1 MVKRQS
7 EINNDNKHTIPLRRA
22 AAAAAKKHLS
32 TVQISGGLSQD
43 LAFLKNEWKRNHKTD
58 LRIQNA
64 PLKND
69 ISCGLI
75 QKKQRNFTVRSTSS
89 RQDLMILFD
98 LEIDKENWIFFQKS
112 LEPNT
117 HLPLIRM
124 ESVQFLYLPSWSRI
138 DQCINPRP
146 GALQQLTWYIHV
158 PMAGMQGEK
167 NQCWYNRLTLTW
179 LRTARP
185 QREKPSHRK
194 MSSSFIVS
202 VKGSEWKRQRRSWRS
217 NRW

>member
-1 MVKRQS
+1 
-7 EINNDNKHTIPLRRA
+7 
-22 AAAAAKKHLS
+22 
-32 TVQISGGLSQD
+32 
-43 LAFLKNEWKRNHKTD
+43 
-58 LRIQNA
+58 
-64 PLKND
+64 
-69 ISCGLI
+69 
-75 QKKQRNFTVRSTSS
+75 
-89 RQDLMILFD
+89 MILFD

-217 NRW
+217 NRWQRPSSSSVQTSSFLLPWKRRYRREPGKLSHYRNKQKAATFKKIIFKLFCSTCKWVWIKQMLMAASETEPRGRWVCKSLKVSFKGEC